1 MTSRIYPGNYHKLL
15 SSYQNESV
23 VAQPGR
29 QYFHRVG
36 YGLITA
42 AGGSS
47 FPITIPSPDLR
58 ADDKPRA
65 DITSMVIPAGA
76 CVYKLGIRVPDM
88 RKDRGIGTAR
98 SGLVGTNSNRL
109 KFASALASITN
120 GQIAATVL
128 GTDTADLIVGS
139 TTIAPAQSTIGV
151 VTPVILSGALTMS
164 IYTTTGVGV
173 NPGSAISST
182 EPGGTPVIVEVAYYL
197 EDDVP
202 PAELISLPFLR
213 ET

>member
-15 SSYQNESV
+15 SSYQNEGV
-23 VAQPGR
+23 VALPGR

-36 YGLITA
+36 YGLIGAVGAT
-42 AGGSS
+42 S

-65 DITSMVIPAGA
+65 DITSMVIPSGA
-76 CVYKLGIRVPDM
+76 RVYKLGIRVPDM
-88 RKDRGIGTAR
+88 RKDKAFGTAR
-98 SGLVGTNSNRL
+98 SGLVGTNTNRL
-109 KFASALASITN
+109 KFASALAATIN

-128 GTDTADLIVGS
+128 GTDSAGLIVGS
-139 TTIAPAQSTIGV
+139 TTIAPASSVFSAI
-151 VTPVILSGALTMS
+151 TPVALSGALTMS
-164 IYTTTGVGV
+164 LYTTTSDGVTA
-173 NPGSAISST
+173 GSAISST

-202 PAELISLPFLR
+202 PAELVSLPFLK
-213 ET
+213 EN